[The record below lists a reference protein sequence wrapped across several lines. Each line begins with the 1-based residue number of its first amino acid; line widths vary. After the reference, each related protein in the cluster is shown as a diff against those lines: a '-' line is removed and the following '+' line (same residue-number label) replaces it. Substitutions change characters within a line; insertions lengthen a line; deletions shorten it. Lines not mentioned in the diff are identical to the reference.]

1 MVHRETIGDFIEKE
15 LKKRRL
21 SHREFAH
28 QMGSTHTT
36 LARVIEH
43 GNPQID
49 FLIRLSGY
57 TKVSLERLVAISYP
71 DSVHETPSD
80 AEMLAE
86 RINALPTLQR
96 GIILDL
102 INGILF
108 EKPNNG
114 GDKPPLGGR

>member
-1 MVHRETIGDFIEKE
+1 MSKQETIGGYLEGE
-15 LKKRRL
+15 MKKRRM
-21 SHREFAH
+21 SMREFAY

-43 GNPQID
+43 GKPQID

-71 DSVHETPSD
+71 DSVHHTPTD
-80 AEMLAE
+80 TAMLAE
-86 RINALPTLQR
+86 RINALPALQR

-108 EKPNNG
+108 ENG
-114 GDKPPLGGR
+114 GNKNPLGGR